1 MRGVSERV
9 FEGVRSFFRKV
20 GVKLGL
26 IKQLEN
32 VTSHKKVSLS
42 ESYYQ
47 NILKW
52 RAMHQGY
59 YSDMHDVTYHTVDGQ
74 KKRRMATM
82 NMPKMAAQELA
93 TLIFNERCE
102 INISDTGYHDFI
114 HDVFKDNGF
123 NGNFQQYLEFMF
135 AQGGMVV
142 KPYMADNKIK
152 LAYVTADCFLPI
164 SWDNTRITEGVFVS
178 EIIKQ
183 GKTYTHL
190 EWHTLENE
198 IYTIKNEL
206 YESSTGADLGT
217 KVALSIIYPKL
228 QEEVSI
234 ENVSRP
240 LFAYFKPNLANNI
253 DSTVPLGISVY
264 ANSYDT
270 LKSIDI
276 AFDSFQREFRLG
288 RKRIIVPETA
298 IQEVRDPNTGQMHRY
313 FDATDETYEALNIGM
328 NDDMN
333 VNQFKEI
340 NAILRV
346 EEHIAAINALLNWYA
361 MQTGFSPGA
370 FSFDGQSVKTATEV
384 VSEQSKTFRTK
395 QSHENV
401 IEQGIT
407 DLIECIG
414 IVAQLYGLYT
424 PPTDYE
430 VTAQF
435 DDSIAEDATAEI
447 NKQVVLI
454 TNGLQS
460 KVRAIMKIH
469 GLSKDE
475 AEALL
480 KEIQSEQ
487 PDPTAMIDFYAMT
500 KNKEKQNKETD
511 GDES

>member
-1 MRGVSERV
+1 MFTTAVNWMKGVMA
-9 FEGVRSFFRKV
+9 
-20 GVKLGL
+20 KLGL
-26 IKQLEN
+26 IKKLEQ
-32 VTSHKKVSLS
+32 VTDHKKISLS
-42 ESYYQ
+42 ETFYE

-52 RAMHQGY
+52 RALHQGY
-59 YSDMHDVTYHTVDGQ
+59 YSKLHDVVYHTIVGQ
-74 KKRRMATM
+74 KTRSMGTM

-142 KPYMADNKIK
+142 KPYVADNKIK

-164 SWDNTRITEGVFVS
+164 SWDNTRISEGVFVS
-178 EIIKQ
+178 EINKQ
-183 GKTYTHL
+183 GKKYTHL
-190 EWHTLENE
+190 EWHIFDGNQ
-198 IYTIKNEL
+198 YVIKNEL
-206 YESSTGADLGT
+206 YESTHGQDLGT
-217 KVALSIIYPKL
+217 KVSLDTLYPNLAK
-228 QEEVSI
+228 EVPLN
-234 ENVSRP
+234 NVKRP
-240 LFAYFKPNLANNI
+240 LFAYFKPNLANNV
-253 DSTVPLGISVY
+253 DSTVPLGISIY

-288 RKRIIVPETA
+288 RKRIIVPTSA
-298 IQEVRDPNTGQMHRY
+298 IKEVVDPITKKMHRY
-313 FDATDETYEALNIGM
+313 FDATDETYEAF
-328 NDDMN
+328 DADMDEN
-333 VNQFKEI
+333 KITEI
-340 NAILRV
+340 NSILRV

-424 PPTDYE
+424 PPADYE

>member
-1 MRGVSERV
+1 ML
-9 FEGVRSFFRKV
+9 EGIKSFIRKV

-32 VTSHKKVSLS
+32 VTSHKKVSLP
-42 ESYYQ
+42 ESFYN

-52 RAMHQGY
+52 RSMHQGY
-59 YSDMHDVTYHTVDGQ
+59 YSEMHDFTYQTIDGQ
-74 KKRRMATM
+74 KKRRLATM

-102 INISDTGYHDFI
+102 ISISDTGYNDFI
-114 HDVFKDNGF
+114 QTVFKANGF

-135 AQGGMVV
+135 AQGGLVI
-142 KPYMADNKIK
+142 KPYVANSELK
-152 LAYVTADCFLPI
+152 LSYVTADCFLPI
-164 SWDNTRITEGVFVS
+164 SWTNSNITEGVFVS
-178 EIIKQ
+178 EIKRQ

-190 EWHTLENE
+190 EWHTFEGNQ
-198 IYTIKNEL
+198 YVIKNEL
-206 YESSTGADLGT
+206 YESSTGTDLGM
-217 KVALSIIYPKL
+217 KVALSTLYPHL

-234 ENVSRP
+234 LNVTRP

-264 ANSYDT
+264 ANAYDT

-288 RKRIIVPETA
+288 RKRIIVPTSAIREVIDPISGET
-298 IQEVRDPNTGQMHRY
+298 TRY
-313 FDATDETYEALNIGM
+313 FDATDETFEAFDTDM
-328 NDDMN
+328 DDN
-333 VNQFKEI
+333 KITEI
-340 NAILRV
+340 NSVLRV

-401 IEQGIT
+401 VEQGIT

-414 IVAQLYGLYT
+414 VVAQLYGLYT
-424 PPTDYE
+424 PPADYD
-430 VTAQF
+430 VTATF
-435 DDSIAEDATAEI
+435 DDSIAQDRTADI
-447 NKQVVLI
+447 NEQILLV
-454 TNGLQS
+454 TNRLQS
-460 KVRAIMKIH
+460 QKRALMKIH
-469 GLSKDE
+469 GLTEEEAQLLLDE
-475 AEALL
+475 IKAESQ
-480 KEIQSEQ
+480 IG
-487 PDPTAMIDFYAMT
+487 DDDVIDFFG
-500 KNKEKQNKETD
+500 KNQSQNE
-511 GDES
+511 GDRNGEVS